1 LIELS
6 TTPSPSALSSAT
18 ENDNWPDISLSAS

>member
-1 LIELS
+1 MELS

-18 ENDNWPDISLSAS
+18 EKDSWPDISLSAS

>member
-6 TTPSPSALSSAT
+6 ITPSPIALSSAT
-18 ENDNWPDISLSAS
+18 EKDNWPDISLSAS